1 MPQTLPAPD
10 HAAEV
15 RSGARFEFGAN
26 WARFLTTLNDER
38 IAEAEHSL
46 RKWLGRDR
54 LDGLTM
60 LDAGSGSG
68 LFSLAARRL
77 GARVTSFDYDPQS
90 VACTQTLRERYFADD
105 PSWTVQRGSVLDRDF
120 LAGLGTFDIVYSWGV
135 LHHTG
140 AMWEAIGN
148 TAERVRPGGQYY
160 IALYND
166 QGKRS
171 SFWLA
176 VKRLYCS
183 SAIGRWLVVGTFV
196 PLFALINLAAD
207 IKNRRSPARFYR
219 EYIRRRGMSAVH
231 DWIDWLGGLPFE
243 VAGPGEVFTFL
254 QRRGFRMT
262 GLFTTPS
269 LGCNE
274 FVFVRDDA

>member
-1 MPQTLPAPD
+1 VTETLQAPD
-10 HAAEV
+10 HATEV
-15 RSGARFEFGAN
+15 RRGQRFEFGAN
-26 WARFLTTLNDER
+26 WARFLRTLNDER
-38 IAEAEHSL
+38 IAEAERSL
-46 RKWLGRDR
+46 VRGLGRER
-54 LDGLTM
+54 LDGLRL

-77 GARVTSFDYDPQS
+77 GAHVTSFDYDPQS
-90 VACTQTLRERYFADD
+90 VACTTTLRDRYFADD
-105 PSWTVQRGSVLDRDF
+105 PHWTVQRGSVLDPAF
-120 LAGLGTFDIVYSWGV
+120 LATLGDFDIVYSWGV

-140 AMWEAIGN
+140 RMWEAIEH
-148 TAERVRPGGQYY
+148 TAARVAPGGQYY

-166 QGKRS
+166 QAKLS

-207 IKNRRSPARFYR
+207 IKNGRSPAKFYR

-243 VAGPGEVFTFL
+243 VAGPGDVFTFL
-254 QRRGFRMT
+254 RARGFALT
-262 GLFTTPS
+262 HLVTTPS

-274 FVFVRDDA
+274 FVLVRERR